1 MRSRR
6 SVSRLVGSLARY
18 VVLCSCV
25 ALRYVMFDNCI
36 AIDCIA
42 IDCSMD
48 IDMDIDIDMHVVLL
62 VCKVYGIVHDD
73 MDHH

>member
-36 AIDCIA
+36 AIDC
-42 IDCSMD
+42 SMD